1 MSGCSSMFRGTGL
14 CRWQFCTTVCRGM
27 HCSKGLRGVLPR
39 IAMQACPPTCL
50 PSILQARTLARTHV
64 MRPHAH
70 TCTCTH
76 GSTASP
82 KIFPDSTST
91 LLRVAR
97 EVTANVRETS
107 PTDVYTFTHMHTHA
121 QPRAHTLMY
130 MCGAMHTHLGVHRY
144 VHALIDT
151 HDVCIHAHARSHS
164 HLHLLICMHMD
175 AHACARTHAQSR
187 TCTQMPQTCTHART
201 CTNMLAH
208 IHLQV

>member
-1 MSGCSSMFRGTGL
+1 MQRNALQQRTAGCASPNRHAGMST
-14 CRWQFCTTVCRGM
+14 
-27 HCSKGLRGVLPR
+27 H
-39 IAMQACPPTCL
+39 L
-50 PSILQARTLARTHV
+50 PSQHPASTHARTHSCDAPTRTH
-64 MRPHAH
+64 MHMHARQYCQSENLSRLH
-70 TCTCTH
+70 IDTITCC
-76 GSTASP
+76 
-82 KIFPDSTST
+82 
-91 LLRVAR
+91 AR
-97 EVTANVRETS
+97 GYSKCEETS